1 MKADVQVMD
10 SGASGCCLQWLHHH
24 ARTSWSAV
32 QCTWT
37 TALLAYGATASQIE
51 LGSSIRA
58 EVHCSAYGI
67 IEYYA

>member
-1 MKADVQVMD
+1 MVHAGAVC
-10 SGASGCCLQWLHHH
+10 SGFTIMLALPG
-24 ARTSWSAV
+24 R

-37 TALLAYGATASQIE
+37 TALLAYGAADSQIK

-58 EVHCSAYGI
+58 KLHYRACRI

>member
-1 MKADVQVMD
+1 MVHPAAVC
-10 SGASGCCLQWLHHH
+10 SGCTIMLALPG
-24 ARTSWSAV
+24 R

-37 TALLAYGATASQIE
+37 TALLTYGATASQIE

-58 EVHCSAYGI
+58 EQHCSAYGI

>member
-1 MKADVQVMD
+1 MVHLAAAC
-10 SGASGCCLQWLHHH
+10 SGFITLLALSG
-24 ARTSWSAV
+24 R

-51 LGSSIRA
+51 LGSSIRE